1 MPKRTLTE
9 SIRARILTGAAMTA
23 MLALTA
29 PSASLAQMGG
39 APASGAKMELAGVPV
54 AARHAFMGGVDDI
67 ANIFVAR
74 GLSRLEEAMKLAP
87 DFGLARVFWA
97 RQAPNMGMDARTA
110 ELNRGVADAAKG
122 SAGEAA
128 LAMALRAQRLG
139 QPDEA
144 RAFYRTARQLLPG
157 DPYVAYFAVNG
168 SFGPNT
174 TPQDRIVA
182 LRRLTVQFPNAAPAY
197 NTLAYALYQS
207 GDHTGGLETARK
219 YHELAPNHPNAKDSY
234 GEMVQWE
241 GRFDDA
247 VALYREAAALDPTFA
262 AAYTGIA
269 DASQLQGR
277 GADARAAL
285 TEGLA
290 VAPDPSAKA
299 NLYRLIALS
308 FAADGDRKGAEQALG
323 SAMSEAPANATG
335 LINNI
340 HRDFAMVSVMT
351 GNRSGVAPHLQAAA
365 TDRDMAFVS
374 VNEAMML
381 AAVGMNPEARA
392 KHDQAERAPLA
403 GDSSF
408 VRQNLPI
415 VRALLL
421 VNEGNGEAA
430 IAEVAKGDITSPL
443 AKAVTALA
451 EQQRKNVTTA
461 RLLRDQI
468 RSDPLAAI
476 GNRQL
481 AMARTLVARVK

>member
-1 MPKRTLTE
+1 MMQRV
-9 SIRARILTGAAMTA
+9 SARILTAAAMASLLSLAVPGAA
-23 MLALTA
+23 
-29 PSASLAQMGG
+29 LAQMG
-39 APASGAKMELAGVPV
+39 ASPATGAKMELAGVPV
-54 AARHAFMGGVDDI
+54 AARQAFMGGIDDLV
-67 ANIFVAR
+67 NIFFAR
-74 GLSRLEEAMKLAP
+74 GLSRLEEAIKLAP

-97 RQAPNMGMDARTA
+97 RQAPGMSMDTRTA

-122 SAGEAA
+122 AAGEAA

-139 QPDEA
+139 QTSDA
-144 RAFYRTARQLLPG
+144 QVFFRTARQLLPG

-182 LRRLTVQFPNAAPAY
+182 LRRLTVQFPSAAPAY
-197 NTLAYALYQS
+197 NTLAYALYGG
-207 GDHTGGLETARK
+207 GDHTGGLEAVRK
-219 YHELAPNHPNAKDSY
+219 YGELAPNHPNAKDSY
-234 GEMVQWE
+234 GEMLQWE

-247 VALYREAAALDPTFA
+247 VALYREAAAIDPTYA

-269 DASQLQGR
+269 DARQLQGR
-277 GADARAAL
+277 GMEARAAL

-290 VAPDPSAKA
+290 VAPNANAKA
-299 NLYRLIALS
+299 NLHLLIALS
-308 FAADGDRKGAEQALG
+308 YAADGDRKGAEQAMG
-323 SAMSEAPANATG
+323 SAMSEAPATATG

-340 HRDFAMVSVMT
+340 HRDFALVSVMT
-351 GNRSGVAPHLQAAA
+351 GNRNGVAPHLQAAA
-365 TDRDMAFVS
+365 TSQGMAWIS

-381 AAVGMNPEARA
+381 AAAGMNAEARA
-392 KHDQAERAPLA
+392 KHDQASRAPLA
-403 GDSSF
+403 GDSTF

-430 IAEVAKGDITSPL
+430 ITEVAKGDITSPL

-451 EQQRKNVTTA
+451 EQQRKNVVTA

-468 RSDPLAAI
+468 RSDPQSAI

-481 AMARTLVARVK
+481 ALARTLVARVK